1 MPRAATEKTEKKTK
15 SSTSAAAGG
24 AKKKSSPYNIYMK
37 SELAKLKEKH
47 PDMSH
52 KERFKLAAT
61 SWAQAPENPKNKK

>member
-24 AKKKSSPYNIYMK
+24 AKKKSSPYNVYMK

-61 SWAQAPENPKNKK
+61 TWAQASENPKNQK